1 MVQRNRGR
9 WKLQTKE
16 HGKVI
21 GQVWEKGHAKSESR
35 QEDKNQEI
43 GVGTVWYFMEI
54 WEPSQN
60 RNEVIQTSKLGKA
73 WKEMEGHRRVV

>member
-1 MVQRNRGR
+1 MVQRSRGR

-21 GQVWEKGHAKSESR
+21 GRVWEKGHAKSGSR
-35 QEDKNQEI
+35 QGDENQEI

-54 WEPSQN
+54 WEPSKN
-60 RNEVIQTSKLGKA
+60 RNEVI
-73 WKEMEGHRRVV
+73 